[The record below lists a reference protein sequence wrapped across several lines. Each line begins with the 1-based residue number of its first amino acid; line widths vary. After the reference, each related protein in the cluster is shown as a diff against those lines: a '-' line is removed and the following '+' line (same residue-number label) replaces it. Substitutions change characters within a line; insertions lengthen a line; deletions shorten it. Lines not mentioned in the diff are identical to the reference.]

1 MDAPPLG
8 FTDLTV
14 PFLVQT
20 STNALAVI
28 LERSVLVNVPIIV
41 IAVTTSMVCV
51 TLDVIQDG
59 EEITVMKFAYT
70 GSLDKT
76 VLNNASKHASVVTM
90 SMVRVFLGAN
100 KAGRGTGVVKHVTRD
115 STVLTAVKSVD
126 TVRT

>member
-1 MDAPPLG
+1 M
-8 FTDLTV
+8 
-14 PFLVQT
+14 
-20 STNALAVI
+20 
-28 LERSVLVNVPIIV
+28 LVNVPIIV

-76 VLNNASKHASVVTM
+76 VLNNATKNALVVTM

-100 KAGRGTGVVKHVTRD
+100 KVGRGTGVVKHVTRD